1 MCRRSTGTA
10 VAMGIMTRRAIGN
23 HVNGSRRRVKSNRR
37 QNSNIRVH
45 GGPIQAPITIMRARG
60 ALQIQTMLRARP
72 SMKDMGGRS
81 PASSMQMSTITG
93 RRPGRTKESTTRW
106 TIEVFKNSGNI
117 NKLEQ
122 RKSSTIQRRQ
132 QMKAETTSP
141 VGISS
146 SSSSTS
152 MLLCFKCKKYR
163 NLERNT
169 TRPRKATKNI
179 HTTAK
184 RMKIQHAYR
193 VAQLTTSATI

>member
-10 VAMGIMTRRAIGN
+10 VAMGIMTRRAMGN
-23 HVNGSRRRVKSNRR
+23 HVNGSRRLGR

-45 GGPIQAPITIMRARG
+45 GGPILAPITIMRARG

-81 PASSMQMSTITG
+81 PASSMQMSAITG
-93 RRPGRTKESTTRW
+93 RRPGRTRESTTRW
-106 TIEVFKNSGNI
+106 KIEVFKNSG
-117 NKLEQ
+117 KLEQ
-122 RKSSTIQRRQ
+122 RKSSTIRRKMMM
-132 QMKAETTSP
+132 MKAETTSP

-163 NLERNT
+163 NLER
-169 TRPRKATKNI
+169 PRKATW
-179 HTTAK
+179 AK

>member
-1 MCRRSTGTA
+1 MCRRSTGTV
-10 VAMGIMTRRAIGN
+10 VAMGIMTRRAMGN
-23 HVNGSRRRVKSNRR
+23 HVNGSRRRGR

-45 GGPIQAPITIMRARG
+45 GGLIQIKQAPITIMRARG

-93 RRPGRTKESTTRW
+93 RRPGRTRESTTRW
-106 TIEVFKNSGNI
+106 TIEVFKNSG
-117 NKLEQ
+117 KLEQ

-141 VGISS
+141 AGISS
-146 SSSSTS
+146 NSSSTS

-163 NLERNT
+163 NLER
-169 TRPRKATKNI
+169 PRKAT
-179 HTTAK
+179 
-184 RMKIQHAYR
+184 
-193 VAQLTTSATI
+193 

>member
-10 VAMGIMTRRAIGN
+10 VAMGIMTRRAMGN
-23 HVNGSRRRVKSNRR
+23 HVNGSRRRGR

-93 RRPGRTKESTTRW
+93 RRPGRTRESTTRW

-163 NLERNT
+163 NLER
-169 TRPRKATKNI
+169 PRKAT
-179 HTTAK
+179 
-184 RMKIQHAYR
+184 
-193 VAQLTTSATI
+193 

>member
-10 VAMGIMTRRAIGN
+10 VAMGIMTRRAMGN
-23 HVNGSRRRVKSNRR
+23 HVNGSRRRGR

-72 SMKDMGGRS
+72 SIHHVKMKDMGGQS

-93 RRPGRTKESTTRW
+93 RRPGRTRESTTRW
-106 TIEVFKNSGNI
+106 TIEVFKNSG
-117 NKLEQ
+117 KLEQ

-141 VGISS
+141 VGIFSN
-146 SSSSTS
+146 SSSTS